1 MAHNIRRES
10 QQALKPSIISRIF
23 LFHPYFSHFFFLFLS
38 LFFLGGGV
46 GGFCLNPQ
54 NHSRRKQ
61 STNTKGYI
69 KSTTRKDQ
77 KPESTTQITNKKNA
91 EGYLKHKN

>member
-38 LFFLGGGV
+38 LFFLGRGGWGV
-46 GGFCLNPQ
+46 LFEPA
-54 NHSRRKQ
+54 
-61 STNTKGYI
+61 
-69 KSTTRKDQ
+69 KSFQ
-77 KPESTTQITNKKNA
+77 KET
-91 EGYLKHKN
+91 EYKH